1 MDLRNKIWEMK
12 AEANATTNEEHLQ
25 EEEEI
30 MPQIE
35 EMARVPTKMM
45 EDFVPLRKKCASC
58 SSFTYFVLTLV
69 LGMFIS
75 KLLSSP

>member
-1 MDLRNKIWEMK
+1 M
-12 AEANATTNEEHLQ
+12 EANVTTNEEHLQ

-69 LGMFIS
+69 LGKFIG
-75 KLLSSP
+75 KLLSSLQ

>member
-1 MDLRNKIWEMK
+1 
-12 AEANATTNEEHLQ
+12 
-25 EEEEI
+25 

-45 EDFVPLRKKCASC
+45 EDSVPLRKKCASF

-69 LGMFIS
+69 LGMFIG
-75 KLLSSP
+75 KLLSSPQ

>member
-1 MDLRNKIWEMK
+1 
-12 AEANATTNEEHLQ
+12 
-25 EEEEI
+25 

-58 SSFTYFVLTLV
+58 SYFTYFVLTLV
-69 LGMFIS
+69 LGMFIG
-75 KLLSSP
+75 KLLSSLQYRNLLFLYNYC